1 MRVALNP
8 AAHGIFHA
16 AERAFESKAT
26 APTAA
31 DMARIC
37 SEAAG
42 AGGEV
47 VHIDARPDNPPDSV
61 DQLISCANSHSVGWE
76 PRHQRC
82 CLGANE
88 PPALS
93 HRRLHGGH
101 GGTTLLSR
109 RS

>member
-8 AAHGIFHA
+8 VAHGIFHA

-76 PRHQRC
+76 PRVFDVAEAFAEYEAAKGGWLQRNGRAS
-82 CLGANE
+82 L
-88 PPALS
+88 
-93 HRRLHGGH
+93 
-101 GGTTLLSR
+101 
-109 RS
+109 